1 MSVMIKFE
9 TDRLTVL
16 SDQTVENGILKRSK
30 TNKTIDLLALKK
42 GSFRENAFRFFKKNC
57 SEEIGAIDIYVKE
70 PDTRY
75 QLNYCIHEEHNKNC
89 GYMSE
94 ALLGL
99 ITFLQNNTKIESII
113 AIVAPT
119 NDNSKA
125 TLKKCKFIQE
135 DNQLV
140 KGGLTYVYLFDRKQ

>member
-1 MSVMIKFE
+1 MIKFE

-16 SDQTVENGILKRSK
+16 SEQTVENGILKRSK
-30 TNKTIDLLALKK
+30 MNKTIDLLALKK
-42 GSFRENAFRFFKKNC
+42 GSSRKDAFRFFKKNC
-57 SEEIGAIDIYVKE
+57 SEEIGAIDIYVKG

-99 ITFLQNNTKIESII
+99 ITFLQNNTKIDSII
-113 AIVAPT
+113 AIVAPL

-125 TLKKCKFIQE
+125 TLK
-135 DNQLV
+135 NAN
-140 KGGLTYVYLFDRKQ
+140 LFRKIIH

>member
-1 MSVMIKFE
+1 MIEFK

-16 SDQTVENGILKRSK
+16 SEQTVENGILKRSEM
-30 TNKTIDLLALKK
+30 NIPIDLLSLKK
-42 GSFRENAFRFFKKNC
+42 GSSRENAFRFFKKNC
-57 SEEIGAIDIYVKE
+57 PEEIGAIDIYVKG

-75 QLNYCIHEEHNKNC
+75 QLNYRIHEEHNKNC

-99 ITFLQNNTKIESII
+99 ITFLQNNTEINSII
-113 AIVAPT
+113 AIVEPS
-119 NDNSKA
+119 NENSKA

-135 DNQLV
+135 DNPLV
-140 KGGLTYVYLFDRKQ
+140 KEA